1 MDQVINSVVS
11 TFAQYVSSQSNQP
24 MPQTPANPPSP
35 GLPFWVIVLIIAA
48 VLAGAGVY
56 LWSLWKSNQR
66 VKPASIVKSM
76 SHDFEKSTY
85 IDYMLNEYVAKLLK
99 DNESLILSSI
109 NSGSKNTVEVM
120 DELSKAI
127 VSGAPVR
134 MIHSVKRLNSLVE
147 SLSGSGIRAEVVESY
162 VSIKTP
168 SVSHIVSHSTS

>member
-1 MDQVINSVVS
+1 LDQAINSVI
-11 TFAQYVSSQSNQP
+11 TAFAHYAGSQSTQP
-24 MPQTPANPPSP
+24 MPPPVEPPPP
-35 GLPFWVIVLIIAA
+35 GLPVWVIVLVIIGV
-48 VLAGAGVY
+48 VLAGVSAY
-56 LWSLWKSNQR
+56 LWSLWKSRQR
-66 VKPASIVKSM
+66 IKPASIVKSM

-109 NSGSKNTVEVM
+109 ESGSKNTIEVM
-120 DELSKAI
+120 DELSKAV

>member
-1 MDQVINSVVS
+1 MDQTINSVIAA
-11 TFAQYVSSQSNQP
+11 FAHYADSQSNQT
-24 MPQTPANPPSP
+24 MPPPADPPPP
-35 GLPFWVIVLIIAA
+35 GLPVWVIALIVAA
-48 VLAGAGVY
+48 ALTGVSVY
-56 LWSLWKSNQR
+56 LWSLWQSKQR
-66 VKPASIVKSM
+66 IKPAIIVKSM

-109 NSGSKNTVEVM
+109 ESGSKNTIEVM
-120 DELSKAI
+120 DELSKAV

-134 MIHSVKRLNSLVE
+134 MIHSVKRLNSLVD
-147 SLSGSGIRAEVVESY
+147 SLGGSGVRAEVVESY